1 MSSRKRGRRSR
12 KSAVALMMVT
22 GGLAAAAP
30 FVGDPASAQNPNVSN
45 PATSPGMIGPVLKSP
60 TGVAAPNS
68 FPSSTIPR
76 AVIPCSTKPPGAT
89 VIPCDATKKKL
100 AIPCDTT
107 KRGGKVAIPCS
118 YAKGGGKA
126 AIPCSGTKGGSKA
139 AIPCSYAKGGGK
151 ARHSL
156 STLSEKDPR
165 DHEIAVPA
173 QSDEEGRRDKSLP
186 TQGERCDCHSKIRR
200 AS

>member
-68 FPSSTIPR
+68 FPSSTVPR

-100 AIPCDTT
+100 AIPAMQPRRSGYPLRYA
-107 KRGGKVAIPCS
+107 KEGKAIPAMTNGEVRS
-118 YAKGGGKA
+118 PFPARMPRVEARPPFPARGTKGGGKA
-126 AIPCSGTKGGSKA
+126 AIPCSY
-139 AIPCSYAKGGGK
+139 PRVE
-151 ARHSL
+151 AR
-156 STLSEKDPR
+156 
-165 DHEIAVPA
+165 
-173 QSDEEGRRDKSLP
+173 LP
-186 TQGERCDCHSKIRR
+186 FRVT
-200 AS
+200 